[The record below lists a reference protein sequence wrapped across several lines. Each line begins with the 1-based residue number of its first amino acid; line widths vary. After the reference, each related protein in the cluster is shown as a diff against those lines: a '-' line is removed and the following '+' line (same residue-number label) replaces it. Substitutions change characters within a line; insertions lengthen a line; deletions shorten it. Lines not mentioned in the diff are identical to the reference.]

1 MLQEL
6 KVNFSNILLS
16 LSDAMDVASPRIAS
30 HQLRTAF
37 IAWKL
42 ALAADLE
49 RDQVEN
55 IYLAALLHDIG
66 ALSLEEKVQLHAGF
80 ENVTPE
86 THCILGEILFESSP
100 LLRPAAKVIRYHHR
114 SWNEW
119 DEPIDTPQVLE
130 SQVVCLADEIERNI
144 RRKKYILHQVDDIR
158 RKIFNLNGTVIHP
171 DLVDVF
177 MRLSNHEDFW
187 LDLASPRLYSLL
199 LHSGPFRR
207 VELDPK
213 EIYEMAL
220 VFRDIIDF
228 KSRFTTTHSTGVA
241 ESAVILAKHFGFTR
255 PELIKIRVAGYFHD
269 LGKLAVPNS
278 ILEKPGKLTK
288 EEFEII
294 KQHPYFT
301 YSILSSIEGMGDLA
315 EWAAFHHEKLDG
327 SGYPFHVN
335 EERIGLAG
343 RILAVADIFTALK
356 EDRPY
361 RAGLDK
367 ERLVEILR
375 DLVRKGCLDG
385 RVVEVLLDNYGEIF
399 SRVKSKQEQSHET
412 FEKKFLKA
420 KEKEMQLSV
429 SAAFC

>member
-114 SWNEW
+114 PWNEW

-158 RKIFNLNGTVIHP
+158 RMIFNLNGTVIHP

-177 MRLSNHEDFW
+177 MRLSNYEDFW
-187 LDLASPRLYSLL
+187 LDLTSPRLYSLL

-207 VELDPK
+207 VELHPK
-213 EIYEMAL
+213 EVYEMAL